1 MADKKKKLPW
11 QKDKTEDIK
20 ATKSVSSMFDTK
32 HGIIFHSDYYEDSR
46 GYVCAILAYFHQEG
60 ATDNF
65 GAFWGV
71 NRIPAGL
78 PAHVSVTC
86 IEQVTRMSE
95 GWLAGHQT
103 RAENIANMNI
113 NEQANAGETS
123 GTMKAMNTSQDLL
136 EVGKELQDG
145 AAYLQCDYRLLVK
158 APTLEELDNAL
169 QAIDRLYVD
178 RFGTL
183 SVSAYHGLQYEEM
196 RNILRPLSEKH
207 GKKFFYTSIEYAG
220 SYSLVTHGLEDKHGQ
235 YVGYMVGDVN
245 NSAVLFD
252 INNYSHHI
260 VIADKYQDPDTRVY
274 HADKWASKI
283 SQATLLSGHKVV
295 HVLLNDCDLNKT
307 NPPLKNLTFK
317 LDMNHGDINMFE
329 VFSADDDE
337 LSAFPAQL
345 QKLILMAEQAYE
357 TTDSDRSIIRG
368 SLEDVATKYYVEQG
382 MWRYN
387 AAQNRDA
394 LRILG
399 IPHEQIPKLEMFVSY
414 LDTEYKA
421 MVNATQRDD
430 EKLHAL
436 SVLSI
441 TFHNLLSNNGD
452 LFNTTTSPIMDNV
465 GSGRRIIY
473 DFGSLMRR
481 GVGMAMAQLVNA
493 IAYACAVVGNGDTII
508 FHGAE
513 NIDKS
518 VIPYIELQLRML
530 YHRGGRSAFV
540 YNDIDAM
547 MAAQD
552 FNHFE
557 TADYCI
563 YSTMSANE
571 VKRYQEKLGEKIPAD
586 LLKLIET
593 KSSERNYIRRG
604 FDNIVFRT
612 DLGI

>member
-1 MADKKKKLPW
+1 MAKKIKLPW
-11 QKDKTEDIK
+11 KKEKTEDVA
-20 ATKSVSSMFDTK
+20 ATKNVASMFDSK

-46 GYVCAILAYFHQEG
+46 GYVCSILAYFHQEG

-71 NRIPAGL
+71 NRIPSGL
-78 PAHVSVTC
+78 PNDVSVTC

-95 GWLAGHQT
+95 GWLASHQT

-113 NEQANAGETS
+113 QENANAGETS
-123 GTMKAMNTSQDLL
+123 GTMKAVNTSRDLI
-136 EVGKELQDG
+136 EVGQELQNG

-158 APTLEELDNAL
+158 APTLEKLDNAL
-169 QAIDRLYVD
+169 AAIDRLYVD

-183 SVSAYHGLQYEEM
+183 SVSAYHGMQYEEM
-196 RNILRPLSEKH
+196 RTLLRPLNDKH
-207 GKKFFYTSIEYAG
+207 GKKFFYTSTEYAG
-220 SYSLVTHGLEDKHGQ
+220 SYSLVTHGMEDKHGQ

-252 INNYSHHI
+252 INKYSHHI
-260 VIADKYQDPDTRVY
+260 VIADKYQDADTRIY
-274 HADKWASKI
+274 HADKWASKV

-295 HVLLNDCDLNKT
+295 HVILDDCNLDDLN
-307 NPPLKNLTFK
+307 PPFENFTFK
-317 LDMNHGDINMFE
+317 LDLNHGDINMFE
-329 VFSADDDE
+329 VFSADNDE
-337 LSAFPAQL
+337 LSAFPAHL
-345 QKLILMAEQAYE
+345 QKLVLMAEQAYE
-357 TTDSDRSIIRG
+357 TTENDRSIIRG

-387 AAQNRDA
+387 AVENKDA
-394 LRILG
+394 LRVLN
-399 IPHEQIPKLEMFVSY
+399 IPHDQIPRLEMFVSY

-421 MVNATQRDD
+421 MVNSDHRDD

-452 LFNTTTSPIMDNV
+452 LFNTITSDQIDNV
-465 GSGRRIIY
+465 CSGRRIIY
-473 DFGSLMRR
+473 DFSSLMRR
-481 GVGMAMAQLVNA
+481 GMGIAMAQLVNS
-493 IAYACAVVGNGDTII
+493 IGYACAVVGNGDTII

-513 NIDKS
+513 NINPK
-518 VIPYIELQLRML
+518 VIDYIDLQLKLL
-530 YHRGGRSAFV
+530 YHRGGRVAFV
-540 YNDIDAM
+540 YNDIESM
-547 MAAQD
+547 MKFQD

-571 VKRYQEKLGEKIPAD
+571 VKKYQDKLGENIPAD

-593 KSSERNYIRRG
+593 KSDERNYIRRG
-604 FDNIVFRT
+604 FDNIVFHA
-612 DLGI
+612 DLGM

>member
-1 MADKKKKLPW
+1 MKFIEVKAKL
-11 QKDKTEDIK
+11 K
-20 ATKSVSSMFDTK
+20 
-32 HGIIFHSDYYEDSR
+32 
-46 GYVCAILAYFHQEG
+46 
-60 ATDNF
+60 
-65 GAFWGV
+65 
-71 NRIPAGL
+71 
-78 PAHVSVTC
+78 
-86 IEQVTRMSE
+86 
-95 GWLAGHQT
+95 
-103 RAENIANMNI
+103 
-113 NEQANAGETS
+113 NAVDE
-123 GTMKAMNTSQDLL
+123 LL
-136 EVGKELQDG
+136 E
-145 AAYLQCDYRLLVK
+145 Y
-158 APTLEELDNAL
+158 
-169 QAIDRLYVD
+169 
-178 RFGTL
+178 
-183 SVSAYHGLQYEEM
+183 SAYGTIDNIKQDITSSKEIVFGIVEIVEEYIKRLKEYKEKNKIYTFNDIASLAIKIVKEHEEA
-196 RNILRPLSEKH
+196 RNELKYSFKEIMIDEYQDTNDIQDIFISQ
-207 GKKFFYTSIEYAG
+207 IENNN
-220 SYSLVTHGLEDKHGQ
+220 V
-235 YVGYMVGDVN
+235 YMVGDVN

-441 TFHNLLSNNGD
+441 TFHNL
-452 LFNTTTSPIMDNV
+452 
-465 GSGRRIIY
+465 
-473 DFGSLMRR
+473 
-481 GVGMAMAQLVNA
+481 
-493 IAYACAVVGNGDTII
+493 
-508 FHGAE
+508 
-513 NIDKS
+513 
-518 VIPYIELQLRML
+518 
-530 YHRGGRSAFV
+530 FV
-540 YNDIDAM
+540 K
-547 MAAQD
+547 Q
-552 FNHFE
+552 
-557 TADYCI
+557 
-563 YSTMSANE
+563 
-571 VKRYQEKLGEKIPAD
+571 R
-586 LLKLIET
+586 
-593 KSSERNYIRRG
+593 
-604 FDNIVFRT
+604 
-612 DLGI
+612 

>member
-1 MADKKKKLPW
+1 MGRFKAPWKKEKKK
-11 QKDKTEDIK
+11 DIE
-20 ATKSVSSMFDTK
+20 ATRDISKMFDTK
-32 HGIIFHSDYYEDSR
+32 HGIIFHGDYYEDSR
-46 GYVCAILAYFHQEG
+46 GYVCAVLAYFHQDG
-60 ATDNF
+60 AADNF

-71 NRIPAGL
+71 NRIPSGL
-78 PAHVSVTC
+78 PSDVSVTC

-95 GWLAGHQT
+95 GWLASHQT

-123 GTMKAMNTSQDLL
+123 GTMKAVNTSQDLL
-136 EVGKELQDG
+136 IVGQELQNG
-145 AAYLQCDYRLLVK
+145 AAYLQCDYRLIVK
-158 APTLEELDNAL
+158 APTLEKLDNAL
-169 QAIDRLYVD
+169 AAIDRLYID

-207 GKKFFYTSIEYAG
+207 GKKFFFTSTEYAG

-260 VIADKYQDPDTRVY
+260 IVADKYQDHDTRIY

-283 SQATLLSGHKVV
+283 SQAVLLSGHKVV
-295 HVLLNDCDLNKT
+295 HVILDDCDLDAT
-307 NPPLKNLTFK
+307 NPPLKNMTFK

-329 VFSADDDE
+329 IFSADDDE
-337 LSAFPAQL
+337 LSAFPAQM
-345 QKLILMAEQAYE
+345 QKLIMMAEQAYE

-368 SLEDVATKYYVEQG
+368 SLEDIATKYYVETG

-387 AAQNRDA
+387 AVNNKDA
-394 LRILG
+394 LRILN
-399 IPHEQIPKLEMFVSY
+399 IPHEQVPKLEMFVSY

-421 MVNATQRDD
+421 MMNQEHYDD
-430 EKLHAL
+430 EKLRAL

-441 TFHNLLSNNGD
+441 TFKNLLSNNGD
-452 LFNTTTSPIMDNV
+452 LFNTTTNGIMDNV
-465 GSGRRIIY
+465 GDGRRIIY
-473 DFGSLMRR
+473 DFSSLMRR
-481 GVGMAMAQLVNA
+481 GVGIAMAQLVNA
-493 IAYACAVVGNGDTII
+493 IAYACAVVGNKDTII

-513 NIDKS
+513 NINPA
-518 VIPYIELQLRML
+518 VIPYIELQLKML
-530 YHRGGRSAFV
+530 YHRGGRVVLS
-540 YNDIDAM
+540 YNDINAM

-563 YSTMSANE
+563 YSSMSAKE
-571 VKRYQEKLGEKIPAD
+571 VKAYQDKLGEKIPAD
-586 LLKLIET
+586 LLKLIQT
-593 KSSERNYIRRG
+593 KSEDRNYIRRG
-604 FDNIVFRT
+604 FDNIVFHR